1 MSILTQIMESNEF
14 KSNYVENREIYE
26 AVDVAGVNL
35 QQVLNSF
42 VIANINE
49 FVEPTIEGTI
59 KNIKVFSEFA
69 TQQGLIEMMNIANS
83 LVTQEDVVVESSI
96 SEYI

>member
-1 MSILTQIMESNEF
+1 MSILGQIMESNEF

-42 VIANINE
+42 VLANINE
-49 FVEPTIEGTI
+49 FIEPTIEGTI

-83 LVTQEDVVVESSI
+83 LVTQEDVVVESAI

>member
-1 MSILTQIMESNEF
+1 MSILTNIMESNEF

>member
-1 MSILTQIMESNEF
+1 MSILGQIMESNEF

>member
-1 MSILTQIMESNEF
+1 MSILGQIMESNEF

-83 LVTQEDVVVESSI
+83 LVTQEDVVVESAI